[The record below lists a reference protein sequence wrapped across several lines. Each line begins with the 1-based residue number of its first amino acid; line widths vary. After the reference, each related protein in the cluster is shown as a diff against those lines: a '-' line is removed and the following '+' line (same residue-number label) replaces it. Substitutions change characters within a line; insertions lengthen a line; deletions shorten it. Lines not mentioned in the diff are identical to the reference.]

1 VTIEQLRL
9 LVELLT
15 WAKRWY
21 PQPKITNELLI
32 EVNRELR
39 LKTLNP
45 VTGEYS
51 NGNTNTTS

>member
-1 VTIEQLRL
+1 MNIEQLRL
-9 LVELLT
+9 LAELLN

-21 PQPKITNELLI
+21 PSPTIANELLI
-32 EVNRELR
+32 EVNRELK

-51 NGNTNTTS
+51 NGSIDKT